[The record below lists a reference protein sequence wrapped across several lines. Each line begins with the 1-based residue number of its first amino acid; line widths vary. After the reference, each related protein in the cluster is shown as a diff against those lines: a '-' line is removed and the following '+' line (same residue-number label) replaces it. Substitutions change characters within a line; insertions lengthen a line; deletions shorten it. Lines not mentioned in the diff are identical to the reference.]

1 MEFIYDRLLLS
12 ILSWHYLRNRN
23 EIVHIIIIIIIFY
36 MASAKLYLTVI
47 EEHKSPEVVASG
59 TYNNILKKNNTGA

>member
-1 MEFIYDRLLLS
+1 
-12 ILSWHYLRNRN
+12 
-23 EIVHIIIIIIIFY
+23 

-59 TYNNILKKNNTGA
+59 TYNNILKKNNTGLRNFST

>member
-1 MEFIYDRLLLS
+1 
-12 ILSWHYLRNRN
+12 
-23 EIVHIIIIIIIFY
+23 
-36 MASAKLYLTVI
+36 VI

>member
-1 MEFIYDRLLLS
+1 
-12 ILSWHYLRNRN
+12 
-23 EIVHIIIIIIIFY
+23 
-36 MASAKLYLTVI
+36 MASAKLYLKVI